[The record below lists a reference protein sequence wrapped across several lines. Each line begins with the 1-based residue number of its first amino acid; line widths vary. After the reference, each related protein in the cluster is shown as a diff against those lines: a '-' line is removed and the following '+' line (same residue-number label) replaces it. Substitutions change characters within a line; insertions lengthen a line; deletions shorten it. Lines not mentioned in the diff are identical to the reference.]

1 MALLYKLR
9 EELQE
14 EGYDEQT
21 DVHAVDIGIGSHD
34 DLVVTQG
41 VETLFYVESSLKEV
55 KLLVL
60 VDHLLGETE
69 RVERLAAQREHRLC
83 VYIAALRYASACRQ
97 TLGYED
103 RRLFL
108 AVVLGVGEM
117 DAAVAQLL
125 VVKVGL
131 L

>member
-41 VETLFYVESSLKEV
+41 VETLFYVESGLEEV

-69 RVERLAAQREHRLC
+69 RVERLAAQREHSLC
-83 VYIAALRYASACRQ
+83 VYIAALRYASACR
-97 TLGYED
+97 
-103 RRLFL
+103 
-108 AVVLGVGEM
+108 
-117 DAAVAQLL
+117 
-125 VVKVGL
+125 
-131 L
+131 